1 MDNRIAIGRR
11 GSWEGKMIGVLEP
24 GEYREVMIFSGAN
37 PVFRKPGAG
46 GSHRPGQDHQYSR
59 RDFSIHDPENG
70 VTYHASHTVSKPGL
84 GSPRH
89 HHSFEQIRFVL
100 SGEHEYGGKRFGA
113 GWLGYFP
120 EGVYYGP
127 QAQLTDSSGFVMQFP
142 GPSGFPFHSRLDT
155 ERGRILVREA
165 GGRFEDG
172 ICVWPDGRKQ
182 DAHEAL
188 MEAIYGKEAAYPPPA
203 YSEQIWINTEN
214 MAWQPSE
221 IPGVSVKRLG
231 YFNQRG
237 PAAQMIKMASGAAIP
252 AGTTGAFMIRYI
264 FEGEAVYG
272 GETLPTVTNLYYPP
286 DAAYEG
292 MSTSTGATILSI
304 ELQAQIPGTTVAA
317 SE

>member
-1 MDNRIAIGRR
+1 
-11 GSWEGKMIGVLEP
+11 MIGVLEP

-142 GPSGFPFHSRLDT
+142 G
-155 ERGRILVREA
+155 
-165 GGRFEDG
+165 
-172 ICVWPDGRKQ
+172 
-182 DAHEAL
+182 

-317 SE
+317 SEPPLPYRI